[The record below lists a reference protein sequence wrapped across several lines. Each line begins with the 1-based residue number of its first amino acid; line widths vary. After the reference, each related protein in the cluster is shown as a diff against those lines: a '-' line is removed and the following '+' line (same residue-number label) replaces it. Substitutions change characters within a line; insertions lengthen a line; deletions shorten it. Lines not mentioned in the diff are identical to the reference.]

1 MSNGI
6 IPKLCAIQSA
16 LKSPKDQKAQKY
28 RYRNIEAVNEAVKP
42 LAAAQGCAVTYA
54 DNLEVVDGHVVCTS
68 TCTIT
73 DGEDRY
79 SSQAF
84 ALVNTKPQNMSVEQA
99 CGAASSYARKYAA
112 CGLFAIDDSRD
123 DPDRTNA
130 KGAEKPKADDLSAA
144 KVRLANACKA
154 YADMMGSDAKT
165 IMSGVMERPD
175 YEANK
180 DNAGWFAMVAEE
192 FESETK

>member
-1 MSNGI
+1 MMSNGI

-84 ALVNTKPQNMSVEQA
+84 ALVNTKPTNMSVEQA

-123 DPDRTNA
+123 DPDARA
-130 KGAEKPKADDLSAA
+130 PKHDAPDGMDG
-144 KVRLANACKA
+144 RLA
-154 YADMMGSDAKT
+154 DAKRSLAEACRGYAERYGLDPDEV
-165 IMSGVMERPD
+165 MRGVSDRAD
-175 YEANK
+175 YAEGRSDPA
-180 DNAGWFAMVAEE
+180 WFLAVADE
-192 FESETK
+192 FRQS